1 VVLDG
6 SAVLQWGNGGGP
18 SRIMPELSVV
28 IVAADGEQRAVLQ
41 VLVDGT
47 SVARAVH
54 TTGNFPVAGTDP
66 VARRIQSANP
76 DVILVDIP
84 ADSAVMALRTIELL
98 HQELPESALFAIG
111 SMSQPHVIVN
121 AMRSGAREYI
131 ERPTTTTDLLEAFVR
146 LTAAQRRV
154 HREGARG
161 KVFTVVNAKGGSGAT
176 TIAVNLA
183 LALQSAH
190 GNVALV
196 DIAPLGHASLHM
208 NLKPL
213 FTVAD
218 AIRNLHRLDSSLL
231 ESFMTRHS
239 DGLQL
244 LAGTNTPLVVE
255 PSTAEFARLF
265 DMLVNHFRYV
275 VVDASSRMDGTT
287 RLVCNLSEMVLLV
300 AHADVASLWSAAR
313 VQQYLGETGGRER
326 VRLVLNRF
334 RKIPGF
340 SESDAEAAAGVKL
353 LWKVPNQYFA
363 VSTAIDRGIPLM
375 QQNHTEIARSFTG
388 LAALLTENDDEV
400 KRTAWSL
407 FKTV

>member
-1 VVLDG
+1 
-6 SAVLQWGNGGGP
+6 
-18 SRIMPELSVV
+18 MPELSVV

-54 TTGNFPVAGTDP
+54 TAGTFPVAATDP
-66 VARRIQSANP
+66 VVRRINSANP

-84 ADSAVMALRTIELL
+84 SDSSTMALRTIELL
-98 HQELPESALFAIG
+98 HQELPEAAVFAIG
-111 SMSQPHVIVN
+111 NMSQPHVIVN

-196 DIAPLGHASLHM
+196 DIAPLGHAALHM

-213 FTVAD
+213 FSVAD

-231 ESFMTRHS
+231 ESFMTRHGG
-239 DGLQL
+239 GLQL
-244 LAGTNTPLVVE
+244 LAGTNVPLAVE

-265 DMLVNHFRYV
+265 DMLVSHFRYV
-275 VVDASSRMDGTT
+275 IVDASSRMDGTT
-287 RLVCNLSEMVLLV
+287 RLVSNLSETVLLV

-340 SESDAEAAAGVKL
+340 SEADAEAAAGVKL

-375 QQNHTEIARSFTG
+375 NQNHTDIARSFIG
-388 LAALLTENDDEV
+388 LAALLTENDEEV